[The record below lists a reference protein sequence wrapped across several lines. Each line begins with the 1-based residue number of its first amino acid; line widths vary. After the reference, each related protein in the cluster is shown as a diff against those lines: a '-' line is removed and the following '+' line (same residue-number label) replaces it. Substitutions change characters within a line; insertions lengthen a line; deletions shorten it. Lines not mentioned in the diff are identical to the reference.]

1 MNNMKHVLRYTA
13 VAIVCLIVLSSIIL
27 QVSADENNYPRWYKN
42 GGPYNPD
49 LYGKLG
55 GNLFNMF
62 WNKFLPLYGA
72 IRYKESWYMVGSGP
86 YPKHFYADPDY
97 IEVDYLGNTTVDLVW
112 GVENPERRP
121 YHRFQSNVY
130 PEFTLVYDVVF
141 PEGIPE
147 DAFHAVF
154 DPPTFD
160 ILEYHAEV
168 GGTNAE
174 APQPAT
180 KLTLFLDLPGDP
192 GNPIQDFIL
201 RINVSIYKKYG
212 DLISPPILGGDGF
225 GIGAFTGKFWRA
237 NFEADIGHKNF
248 SLLVKVKPFR
258 NAELYVPSLVNMHL
272 NDCRT
277 AQIQVQNRGS
287 HIEQFGFR
295 VNGEDDSL
303 LVNTP
308 SPITLAPGEIRYVA
322 VGLITKP
329 IAYDRGTLHSV
340 SVEVYSCDQPN
351 VTLSSGILSVRT
363 KGFVLSSI
371 PTIEYFWHIFFAG
384 LIIFFFAILILI
396 NRRRKLARI
405 CKKPEKPWKHYNER
419 GHLEGLLKEKKV
431 EKYKRT
437 LEMMKEEYNSALLW
451 YKDYRNFL
459 IKERRKQGKL
469 KKLLSGTSSRGSNV
483 SKKTEQEPVVQ
494 PGAKEQK
501 IKPKAIRTKPKEITR
516 DDGREKTLQKI
527 RRQQQKQ
534 KKKLG
539 I

>member
-1 MNNMKHVLRYTA
+1 VPISNALPEAPDEGNKWQGFWAKVLA
-13 VAIVCLIVLSSIIL
+13 WKWVNI
-27 QVSADENNYPRWYKN
+27 
-42 GGPYNPD
+42 
-49 LYGKLG
+49 
-55 GNLFNMF
+55 
-62 WNKFLPLYGA
+62 
-72 IRYKESWYMVGSGP
+72 GSGL
-86 YPKHFYADPDY
+86 KVKSFYTEPDY
-97 IEVDYLGNTTVDLVW
+97 IEIDYLGNATVDVVW
-112 GVENPERRP
+112 GVQNRTDEEKRDPW
-121 YHRFQSNVY
+121 HRLNTNVTN
-130 PEFTLVYDVVF
+130 EFTIAYDAIF

-154 DPPTFD
+154 DPPIFD
-160 ILEYHAEV
+160 VLEYDRKV
-168 GGTNAE
+168 GGTTAH
-174 APQPAT
+174 AQQPT
-180 KLTLFLDLPGDP
+180 TRLNLSMDLPPDP
-192 GNPIQDFIL
+192 NNPIQDFIL
-201 RINVSIYKKYG
+201 KINVTMVMKYG
-212 DLISPPILGGDGF
+212 DLITYLSGPP
-225 GIGAFTGKFWRA
+225 GKFQLLTQA
-237 NFEADIGHKNF
+237 KNF
-248 SLLVKVKPFR
+248 VIMLSGHYLKVNYLAENRVYRFNVSLFVKVNPFC

-308 SPITLAPGEIRYVA
+308 SPVTLAPGEMGYVD
-322 VGLITKP
+322 VGLVTKP

-340 SVEVYSCDQPN
+340 SVEVYPCDQPN

-363 KGFVLSSI
+363 KGFVVSNV
-371 PTIEYFWHIFFAG
+371 PTIGYFWHIFFAG
-384 LIIFFFAILILI
+384 LIIFFFVILILI

-419 GHLEGLLKEKKV
+419 GYLESLLKEKKLK
-431 EKYKRT
+431 EYKRT

-459 IKERRKQGKL
+459 IKERRKHGKL
-469 KKLLSGTSSRGSNV
+469 KKLLSGTLSRGTNV
-483 SKKTEQEPVVQ
+483 SKKTEQKPVVQ

-501 IKPKAIRTKPKEITR
+501 IKPKAIRTKSKEIAR

-527 RRQQQKQ
+527 RCQQQKQ

>member
-1 MNNMKHVLRYTA
+1 MKHVLRYTA
-13 VAIVCLIVLSSIIL
+13 FAIVCLIVLSSTLVHIAPTSQAKPDAPEGSTFL
-27 QVSADENNYPRWYKN
+27 QKCWAMLLGFKWYN
-42 GGPYNPD
+42 
-49 LYGKLG
+49 
-55 GNLFNMF
+55 
-62 WNKFLPLYGA
+62 
-72 IRYKESWYMVGSGP
+72 IGSGP
-86 YPKHFYADPDY
+86 APKYFYADPDHVE
-97 IEVDYLGNTTVDLVW
+97 INYLGNVTVNLTW
-112 GVENPERRP
+112 GVEDSERNPW
-121 YHRFQSNVY
+121 HRFNSNTTK
-130 PEFTLVYDVVF
+130 EFTIIYDIVF
-141 PEGIPE
+141 PEGMPK

-154 DPPTFD
+154 DPPIFD
-160 ILEYHAEV
+160 VLEYDRKV
-168 GGTNAE
+168 GGTSAH
-174 APQPAT
+174 ALQPTT
-180 KLTLFLDLPGDP
+180 KLTLFLDLSPDP
-192 GNPIQDFIL
+192 SNPIQDFIL
-201 RINVSIYKKYG
+201 DINVTMVRQYG
-212 DLISPPILGGDGF
+212 DLITYLSGSPDDPNLTTSKMPLPLLKIKNIITMLF
-225 GIGAFTGKFWRA
+225 GRYLSATLLAETKPYRY
-237 NFEADIGHKNF
+237 NV
-248 SLLVKVKPFR
+248 SLFVKVNPFR

-308 SPITLAPGEIRYVA
+308 SPVTLAPGEIGYVG
-322 VGLITKP
+322 VGLVTKP

-340 SVEVYSCDQPN
+340 SVEVYPCDQPN

-363 KGFVLSSI
+363 KGFVVSNV
-371 PTIEYFWHIFFAG
+371 PTIGYFWHIFFAG
-384 LIIFFFAILILI
+384 LIIFFFVILILI

-419 GHLEGLLKEKKV
+419 GYLESLLKEKKLK
-431 EKYKRT
+431 EYKRT

-451 YKDYRNFL
+451 YKGYRNFL
-459 IKERRKQGKL
+459 IKERRKQVKL

-501 IKPKAIRTKPKEITR
+501 IKPKAIRAKPKEITR